1 MMRSPWGGE
10 MMVLLLPTLVLAAK
24 AVTAVA
30 DVCPANHTDIRVT
43 QKIDQPRLD
52 FSKSSAELKAMKF
65 SQPVSDL
72 GFAEMTG
79 LTEHSIAVDSE
90 IRIASSGSAG
100 SESGGTPLCV
110 WPTVVT
116 VTLSTAPTIYIA
128 SDDGDCRHAV
138 ALAHEMRHAAVDR
151 DIIAGY
157 IPIFRQ
163 RLASMVDVMT
173 AAAPEATLDIDAR
186 RSRIEEKINA
196 MIAVTSE
203 VMNANQVARQREVDS
218 PEEYRRRSNACPMVT
233 FNPVQPRSGG
243 ARSPGT

>member
-1 MMRSPWGGE
+1 
-10 MMVLLLPTLVLAAK
+10 MVLLLPTLVLAAK

-43 QKIDQPRLD
+43 QKIDEPRLD
-52 FSKSSAELKAMKF
+52 FSKSSAELRAMKF
-65 SQPVSDL
+65 SQLVSDL

-79 LTEHSIAVDSE
+79 LTVHSIAVDSE

-100 SESGGTPLCV
+100 SDSASSESGGTPLCV

-128 SDDGDCRHAV
+128 SDDGDCRHGV
-138 ALAHEMRHAAVDR
+138 ALGHEMQHVAVDR
-151 DIIAGY
+151 DIIARY
-157 IPIFRQ
+157 IPIFRR
-163 RLASMVDVMT
+163 RLASMVDAMS
-173 AAAPEATLDIDAR
+173 ASAPEATLGIDAR

-203 VMNANQVARQREVDS
+203 VMNADQVAQQREVDS
-218 PEEYRRRSNACPMVT
+218 PEEYRRRSNACPVVT
-233 FNPVQPRSGG
+233 FNPVEPRLGSM
-243 ARSPGT
+243 RSPGT